1 MQMPFV
7 AGKCA
12 NQRLYFERSC
22 EFSYFLE
29 NINIVCVIIWSKE
42 SQYLSLHFNGHFSRW
57 TFVSRCLLK
66 QMMMEVWWL
75 LEL

>member
-29 NINIVCVIIWSKE
+29 NINIVCVIIWS
-42 SQYLSLHFNGHFSRW
+42 N
-57 TFVSRCLLK
+57 
-66 QMMMEVWWL
+66 
-75 LEL
+75 